1 MGSGSSTIVDIAV
14 ADPDLSTLV
23 TALKAAN
30 LVDTLSGTGPFT
42 VFAPTNEAFNKV
54 PAAIRARLLDPKNV
68 KELADILT
76 YHVAAGSVHAKDLK
90 NGESIKTVEGKDV
103 RVHLLGKRVFIN
115 RSQVT
120 KADIDASN
128 GVIHIIDELLIP
140 SRVPADSQVVEGS
153 DPKACAQQCFVD
165 FEQSHDADALKS
177 CVTQCFGT

>member
-1 MGSGSSTIVDIAV
+1 MG
-14 ADPDLSTLV
+14 
-23 TALKAAN
+23 
-30 LVDTLSGTGPFT
+30 
-42 VFAPTNEAFNKV
+42 
-54 PAAIRARLLDPKNV
+54 IRARLLDPKNV

-140 SRVPADSQVVEGS
+140 THTRTHKPTHTTASTSPVFLDS
-153 DPKACAQQCFVD
+153 A
-165 FEQSHDADALKS
+165 
-177 CVTQCFGT
+177 